1 MQARSVIEIVESGGR
16 LPTELIVVGYWASQA
31 GVVVFVLNGVAPQ
44 AINLVLDPIVTTLP
58 LSIPGVLYVSINDKA
73 RVREA
78 VRCADEIYAATR
90 TFRRLTA
97 LYGIAPRLVR
107 SVVTAVPSLESRT
120 LLSEKD
126 ARAPKPARPHIVTPF
141 PAMNRVRWGGT
152 DTTTKHP
159 AKAAV

>member
-1 MQARSVIEIVESGGR
+1 MQARSVIEIAESGGR

-31 GVVVFVLNGVAPQ
+31 GIVVYVLNGVTPQ

-58 LSIPGVLYVSINDKA
+58 LSIPGVIYVSINDKA
-73 RVREA
+73 RVCEA
-78 VRCADEIYAATR
+78 VRCADEIYAATK

-97 LYGIAPRLVR
+97 LYGIAPSLIR
-107 SVVTAVPSLESRT
+107 SAATAIPKLESRT

-126 ARAPKPARPHIVTPF
+126 VRAPKLSEPHIVMPF
-141 PAMNRVRWGGT
+141 PAMNRIRCGATDGT
-152 DTTTKHP
+152 ARHP